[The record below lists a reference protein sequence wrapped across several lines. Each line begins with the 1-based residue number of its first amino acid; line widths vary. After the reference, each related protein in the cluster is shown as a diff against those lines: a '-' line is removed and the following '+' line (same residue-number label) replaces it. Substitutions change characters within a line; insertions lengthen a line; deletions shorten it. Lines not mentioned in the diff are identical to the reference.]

1 MDLQSLRLFV
11 RAAEL
16 KNISGAGRELGMS
29 PATASTRLAALEDR
43 VGADLLRR
51 STRKVALSL
60 EGEEFLP
67 FAREILAQEA
77 AALAALGQGRA
88 EVSGTLRFAAPSTFA
103 EQYIAPV
110 LGKFVDQ
117 NPGIHLDLRLTDQPT
132 DLILGSFDLAL
143 RNAALND
150 SGLRARK
157 LAPDQRVLCASPDY
171 LAKHGVPKTVGE
183 LANHAL
189 LGFQLGQ
196 PVKLRSAD
204 GATAEFAPRESR
216 GRIVMDDGA
225 CLKRATV
232 CGAGISLN
240 SVWSVFDELQD
251 GQLIR
256 VLSEVEGADDI
267 ALWLVYPKANV
278 LTAKVRVFIDF
289 LLAEVGP
296 NIPELRS
303 E

>member
-67 FAREILAQEA
+67 FAREILAQEQ
-77 AALAALGQGRA
+77 AALNALGQGRA
-88 EVSGTLRFAAPSTFA
+88 DVSGTLRFAAPSTFA
-103 EQYIAPV
+103 EQYIAPK
-110 LGKFVDQ
+110 LSKFVAQ

-143 RNAALND
+143 RNAALDD
-150 SGLRARK
+150 SNLRARR
-157 LAPDQRVLCASPDY
+157 LAPDQRVLCAAPRY
-171 LAKHGVPKTVGE
+171 LDEYGVPKSMDE
-183 LANHAL
+183 LADHAL
-189 LGFQLGQ
+189 LGFQFGQ
-196 PVKLRSAD
+196 SVKLRHAN
-204 GATAEFAPRESR
+204 GALMDFAPGESR

-225 CLKRATV
+225 CLKRATI

-240 SVWSVFDELQD
+240 SVWSVYEELCD
-251 GQLIR
+251 GRLIR
-256 VLSEVEGADDI
+256 VLPTVAGADDI
-267 ALWLVYPKANV
+267 ALWLIYPKANV

-289 LLAEVGP
+289 LLEEVAP
-296 NIPELRS
+296 NIPAIS
-303 E
+303 QA

>member
-60 EGEEFLP
+60 EDEEFLP

-117 NPGIHLDLRLTDQPT
+117 NPGVHLDLRLTDQPT

-143 RNAALND
+143 RNAALED
-150 SGLRARK
+150 SNLHARQ
-157 LAPDQRVLCASPDY
+157 LAPDARILCASPAY
-171 LAKHGVPKTVGE
+171 LKEYGKPASAAE
-183 LANHAL
+183 LVDHTL
-189 LGFQLGQ
+189 IGFQRGQ
-196 PVKLRSAD
+196 AVELLHSD
-204 GATAEFAPRESR
+204 GTVAEFAPTESR

-225 CLKRATV
+225 SLKRATV
-232 CGAGISLN
+232 FRAGISLN
-240 SVWSVFDELQD
+240 SVWSVYQELRE
-251 GQLIR
+251 GLLLR
-256 VLSEVEGADDI
+256 VLPEVVGAENV

-278 LTAKVRVFIDF
+278 LTAKVRVFMDF

-296 NIPELRS
+296 KIPKHPD
-303 E
+303 

>member
-60 EGEEFLP
+60 EDEEFLP

-117 NPGIHLDLRLTDQPT
+117 NPGVHLDLRLTDQPT

-143 RNAALND
+143 RNAALED
-150 SGLRARK
+150 SNLHARQ
-157 LAPDQRVLCASPDY
+157 LAPDARILCASPAY
-171 LAKHGVPKTVGE
+171 LKEYGKPASAAE
-183 LANHAL
+183 LVDHAL
-189 LGFQLGQ
+189 IGFQRGQ
-196 PVKLRSAD
+196 AVELLHSD
-204 GATAEFAPRESR
+204 GTVAEFAPTESR

-225 CLKRATV
+225 SLKRATV
-232 CGAGISLN
+232 FRAGISLN
-240 SVWSVFDELQD
+240 SVWSVYQELRE
-251 GQLIR
+251 GLLLR
-256 VLSEVEGADDI
+256 VLPEVVGAENV

-278 LTAKVRVFIDF
+278 LTAKVRVFMDF

-296 NIPELRS
+296 KIPKHPD
-303 E
+303 